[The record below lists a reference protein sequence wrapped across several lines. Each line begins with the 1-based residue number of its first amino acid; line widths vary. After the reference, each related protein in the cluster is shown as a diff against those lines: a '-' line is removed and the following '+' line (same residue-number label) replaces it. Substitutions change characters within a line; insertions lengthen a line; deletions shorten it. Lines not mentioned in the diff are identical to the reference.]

1 MGGSTAGTI
10 VVAGGANI
18 DIGGQSQGPLA
29 YRDSNPGTV
38 TVSLGGVGRNI
49 AHNLLLPGLGHR
61 PHRRPGGARGPD
73 LHLCVPQ

>member
-38 TVSLGGVGRNI
+38 TVSLGGVGRSI
-49 AHNLLLPGLGHR
+49 RPACPLHIPGC
-61 PHRRPGGARGPD
+61 GANP
-73 LHLCVPQ
+73 VM